1 PSVDPR
7 AHWRGENMSAQRP
20 TSPWTAWRPDDY
32 FRDYY
37 SAEVR
42 PDEREAIRFQA
53 DFLHRAGQLFPT
65 ALEYGCGPTLMRA
78 VAAAKYVRALHLAD
92 PLESNLSRGRPV
104 ASGDGNAC
112 DWSAFTRYVLQC
124 EGVARPGPAD
134 VLAREGLTRKVITDL
149 LPTDAR
155 EPYPLGE
162 HRAERY
168 DLLITGFCVEAVSRA
183 KAAGGTAWP
192 TSSAF
197 SNAAVRSCWRP
208 CAAVKATGSAS
219 AGSRRPTSTWPTWGR
234 PCSNAAATRPCC
246 GWKSGTCPHTTLR
259 ATTASCWRPGASWR
273 SVRRPP
279 AGRAGSRIKAV
290 FQTIPL
296 FGDAFP

>member
-1 PSVDPR
+1 
-7 AHWRGENMSAQRP
+7 MSAQRP

-37 SAEVR
+37 SAEVQ

-53 DFLHRAGQLFPT
+53 DFLQRAGQLFPT

-78 VAAAKYVRALHLAD
+78 IAAAKYVRSLHLAD
-92 PLESNLSRGRPV
+92 YLESNLSRVRQW

-168 DLLITGFCVEAVSRA
+168 DLLITGFCVEAVSES
-183 KAAGGTAWP
+183 KAVWRSCLANVFGLLKRGG
-192 TSSAF
+192 SF
-197 SNAAVRSCWRP
+197 VLAAVRRCKGYRVGECWFP
-208 CAAVKATGSAS
+208 AADIDLADLGPALLECGCDPALLRLEERDLPAHDSQGYHGILLAS
-219 AGSRRPTSTWPTWGR
+219 GR
-234 PCSNAAATRPCC
+234 KLA
-246 GWKSGTCPHTTLR
+246 
-259 ATTASCWRPGASWR
+259 
-273 SVRRPP
+273 
-279 AGRAGSRIKAV
+279 
-290 FQTIPL
+290 
-296 FGDAFP
+296 